1 MVPVAPPPPPPR
13 PHRPGPSFAPARPET
28 SGLGVAGMVLGIL
41 SLCGGI
47 TALPAVIC
55 SHLSLRA
62 IRRSGGGLGGRGM
75 AITGL
80 VIGYLALAG
89 WVATGLLIRSGA
101 KAAEQ
106 RKQLAGAPFEMSG
119 VPVPAFPPL
128 PALEPLDDEG
138 VEVGQLRLN
147 AGNGPGE
154 SMELR
159 IYRPQGTHAAASLPC
174 VLLAPAG
181 TNLLSGSEI
190 GALDEEA
197 YHFEALPYAKAGM
210 MVVMYSLDG
219 NIAAGDEEDPD
230 KLRAAYQ
237 SFRAA
242 RAGLVNGR
250 NALEFARARLP
261 EVDPAKIFAAGHSS
275 AGTLSLL
282 LGEHELRLAGCIAYA
297 PAADLESRFA
307 DLIANPFASISYPG
321 LRDFSKRSSP
331 KTHAG
336 QLAIPV
342 FLFHA
347 AGDDTVP
354 VADSRDF
361 SATLKARGA
370 DATYLEV
377 SGGDHYESMMA
388 DGIPAG
394 IRWIKQRK

>member
-1 MVPVAPPPPPPR
+1 MISAAPPPPRR
-13 PHRPGPSFAPARPET
+13 PVPSFAPARPET

-62 IRRSGGGLGGRGM
+62 IRRSGGKLGGVGM
-75 AITGL
+75 AVTGL

-101 KAAEQ
+101 QAAEQ
-106 RKQLAGAPFEMSG
+106 RKQLAGAPFELSG

-128 PALEPLDDEG
+128 PALAPLEDEG
-138 VEVGQLRLN
+138 VEVGQLRLS
-147 AGNGPGE
+147 AGSGPGE

-159 IYRPQGTHAAASLPC
+159 IYRPAGSHAAASLPC
-174 VLLAPAG
+174 VLVAPAG

-190 GALDEEA
+190 GALDDEA

-219 NIAAGDEEDPD
+219 NIAEGDEEDPD
-230 KLRAAYQ
+230 KARAAYL

-242 RAGLVNGR
+242 QAGLVNGR

-261 EVDPAKIFAAGHSS
+261 EVDPARIYAAGHSS
-275 AGTLSLL
+275 AGSLSLL
-282 LGEHELRLAGCIAYA
+282 LGEHEPRLAGCIAYA
-297 PAADLESRFA
+297 PGTDLESWFA
-307 DLIANPFASISYPG
+307 DTIANPFSGFSYPG
-321 LRDFSKRSSP
+321 LREFSKKSSP

-336 QLAIPV
+336 QLAIPL

-347 AGDDTVP
+347 AGDETVP
-354 VADSRDF
+354 VGDSRDF
-361 SATLKARGA
+361 HAALKARGA
-370 DATYLEV
+370 DVTYLEV
-377 SGGDHYESMMA
+377 PGGDHYEPMIA

-394 IRWIKQRK
+394 IRWIKERE

>member
-1 MVPVAPPPPPPR
+1 MSPVTPSPPPPR
-13 PHRPGPSFAPARPET
+13 PQLAGPSFPASRPET

-55 SHLSLRA
+55 GHLSLRS
-62 IRRSGGGLGGRGM
+62 IRRSGGRLGGHGM

-80 VIGYLALAG
+80 VLGYLALAG
-89 WVATGLLIRSGA
+89 WVATGLIIRSGA

-106 RKQLAGAPFEMSG
+106 REQLAGKPFDLAG
-119 VPVPAFPPL
+119 VPVPAFPTL
-128 PALEPLDDEG
+128 PAFAPLGDEG
-138 VEVGQLRLN
+138 VEVGQLRLA

-159 IYRPQGTHAAASLPC
+159 IYRPGGSHAAASLPC
-174 VLLAPAG
+174 VLVAPAG

-210 MVVMYSLDG
+210 MLVMYSIDG
-219 NIAAGDEEDPD
+219 DIAEGDEEDVD
-230 KLRAAYQ
+230 KARAAYQ

-242 RAGLVNGR
+242 QAGVVNGR

-261 EVDPAKIFAAGHSS
+261 EVDPARIYSAGHSS
-275 AGTLSLL
+275 AGSLSLL
-282 LGEHELRLAGCIAYA
+282 LGAHEPRLAGCIAYA
-297 PAADLESRFA
+297 PGTDLESWFA
-307 DLIANPFASISYPG
+307 DTIANPFAGMSYPG
-321 LRDFSKRSSP
+321 LREFGKKSSP

-347 AGDDTVP
+347 AGDETVP
-354 VADSRDF
+354 VRDSRDF
-361 SATLKARGA
+361 SSALKARGA
-370 DATYLEV
+370 DVTYLEV
-377 SGGDHYESMMA
+377 PGGDHYESMIA
-388 DGIPAG
+388 EGIPAG
-394 IRWIKQRK
+394 IRWIKERK